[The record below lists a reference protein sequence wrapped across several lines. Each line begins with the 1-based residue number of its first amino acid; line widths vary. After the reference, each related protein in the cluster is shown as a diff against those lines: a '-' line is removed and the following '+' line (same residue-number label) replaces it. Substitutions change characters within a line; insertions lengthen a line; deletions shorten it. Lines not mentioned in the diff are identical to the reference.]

1 MDVNA
6 GPAMVLAIGLW
17 CATAALAQVA
27 RLETRLEP
35 RAGFQP
41 GRPQVGRCSAVVIA
55 PGRAVTSAHAVRH
68 HELRLE
74 EIRVGGV
81 RAEVLLVSADLALLS
96 WKPDATPATDAPL
109 PPVVARE
116 IPPDGAPLV
125 HRWYDHRSGTFRRRA
140 VTWRRWSSIREGFG
154 PGMSGSGVF
163 TQDGALVGIGELA
176 GGAVSGPLDLSDL
189 LRRALAGGLVAR
201 AGPP

>member
-1 MDVNA
+1 MNA
-6 GPAMVLAIGLW
+6 SQVMVFAVGLW
-17 CATAALAQVA
+17 CATAVTGQVA

-41 GRPQVGRCSAVVIA
+41 GKPQVGRCSAVVIA

-74 EIRVGGV
+74 EVRVGGV

-96 WKPDATPATDAPL
+96 WKPDATPEADAPL

-116 IPPDGAPLV
+116 IPADGAPLV
-125 HRWYDHRSGTFRRRA
+125 HRWYDHRSRTFRRRA

-154 PGMSGSGVF
+154 RGMSGSGVF
-163 TQDGALVGIGELA
+163 TPEGALVGIGELA
-176 GGAVSGPLDLSDL
+176 SGAVSGPLDLSDL
-189 LRRALAGGLVAR
+189 LRRAQVGGLVAH
-201 AGPP
+201 ASQP